1 MHTRL
6 QGAYI
11 GPLTRSAPRLGSTSQ
26 REGPAAGA
34 AGAWNGPEGGRLA
47 FHGAA
52 PQAGSGARRLGC
64 TGWPAAASLGK
75 MPWSHENKACL
86 CSLSGQIRRGSQIL
100 RARAAPA
107 AGAKPARWEGS
118 APLPGREP
126 IRGGASAFLVYF
138 QILSMGLYLKTLDL
152 GFRTGCRGG
161 RGQHQ
166 TQARPGALSPA
177 HPPAQGRRPGPPVA
191 VICPRAGSTQLGA
204 QGHAE

>member
-1 MHTRL
+1 MYTRL

-52 PQAGSGARRLGC
+52 PQAGSGARRLGR

-138 QILSMGLYLKTLDL
+138 QILSMGLYLKTLDRPRL
-152 GFRTGCRGG
+152 QNRMQRRPRAASDTG
-161 RGQHQ
+161 
-166 TQARPGALSPA
+166 QAWCAVPS
-177 HPPAQGRRPGPPVA
+177 PPACPGETSRSSCGCDLPQGRKYTV
-191 VICPRAGSTQLGA
+191 GSTRA
-204 QGHAE
+204 C